1 MYVRVN
7 VVEFKSEDAMEK
19 ALSIYRDKSAKWIKD
34 AQLLLTMKTSD
45 RSALYYATFKTEQA
59 AENAMEGRKKYIDAM
74 SDLVHDVFSH
84 EGDLDFA
91 YMHEDFLSA
100 KILQRNF

>member
-19 ALSIYRDKSAKWIKD
+19 ALSIYRDNSAEWIKG

-45 RSALYYATFKTEQA
+45 RSALYYAAFKTEHA
-59 AENAMEGRKKYIDAM
+59 AEKAMEGRKRYIEAM

-84 EGDLDFA
+84 EGDMDFA
-91 YMHEDFLSA
+91 YMHEDFLNA
-100 KILQRNF
+100 RILQKKF

>member
-7 VVEFKSEDAMEK
+7 VVEFKSEAAMEK
-19 ALSIYRDKSAKWIKD
+19 ALSIYRYNSAEWIKD
-34 AQLLLTMKTSD
+34 AQLLLAMKTSD

-59 AENAMEGRKKYIDAM
+59 AENAMEGRKKYIEAK
-74 SDLVHDVFSH
+74 SDPVHGVFSR
-84 EGDLDFA
+84 EGDMDFA

>member
-19 ALSIYRDKSAKWIKD
+19 ALSIYRDNSAEWIKG

-45 RSALYYATFKTEQA
+45 RSALYYAAFKTEHA
-59 AENAMEGRKKYIDAM
+59 AENAMEGRKKYIEAM

-84 EGDLDFA
+84 EGDMDFA
-91 YMHEDFLSA
+91 YMHEDFLGSR
-100 KILQRNF
+100 ILQKKF

>member
-19 ALSIYRDKSAKWIKD
+19 ALAIYRDNSAEWIKD

-45 RSALYYATFKTEQA
+45 RSALYYAAFKTEQA
-59 AENAMEGRKKYIDAM
+59 AENAIEGRKKYIEAM

-84 EGDLDFA
+84 EGDMDFA
-91 YMHEDFLSA
+91 YMHEDFLGSR
-100 KILQRNF
+100 ILQKNF

>member
-19 ALSIYRDKSAKWIKD
+19 ALSIYRDYSAAWIED

-45 RSALYYATFKTEQA
+45 RSALYYAAFKTEEA
-59 AENAMEGRKKYIDAM
+59 A
-74 SDLVHDVFSH
+74 L
-84 EGDLDFA
+84 
-91 YMHEDFLSA
+91 
-100 KILQRNF
+100 ILWKVVRNTSKP

>member
-19 ALSIYRDKSAKWIKD
+19 ALSIYRDNSAEWIED

-45 RSALYYATFKTEQA
+45 RSALYYAVFKTEEA
-59 AENAMEGRKKYIDAM
+59 AENAIKGREKYIEAM
-74 SDLVHDVFSH
+74 SDLIHDVFSH
-84 EGDLDFA
+84 EGDMDFA
-91 YMHEDFLSA
+91 YMHGDFLSA
-100 KILQRNF
+100 NILQKTF

>member
-1 MYVRVN
+1 MCCCLPSGLTFRSPRKIWGLFSFRLHAAYLGYLINSVR
-7 VVEFKSEDAMEK
+7 STL
-19 ALSIYRDKSAKWIKD
+19 LSQS
-34 AQLLLTMKTSD
+34 
-45 RSALYYATFKTEQA
+45 ATFKTEQA
-59 AENAMEGRKKYIDAM
+59 AENAMEGRKKYIEAM
-74 SDLVHDVFSH
+74 NDLVHDVFSH